1 MSNLVKCAFFV
12 LKPPKNLRYLFIMCK
27 FAGDYRLNTEN
38 NIMITF
44 VTSLILLVVG
54 YFLYGSFVER
64 VFRPDALRKTPCY
77 TSGDGADYIPMP
89 TWKVYT
95 VQFLNIAG
103 TGPIFGAL
111 MGILYGPAAF
121 LWIVFGCILGGAM
134 HDYMS
139 GMISIRKNGA
149 SLPEIIGDELGSTA
163 RLVMRIV
170 TLVLMICV
178 GATFVIVPANLMAGL
193 TDSIVGIPGTNLLWV
208 VLMFTFYLAVT
219 VFSIDKIVGNIY
231 PIFGFALLLM
241 AVLVG
246 FGIFLN
252 PGEIPEITTAFEN
265 HYPVETTPLFPGMFV
280 SIACGAV
287 SGFHATQSPMMAR
300 CIKNEKYGLRCFYGA
315 MVTEG
320 IVTLI
325 WAAASI
331 KFADAYDISNIAL
344 AADFKADLATPY
356 GRLLCILTNGGNSN
370 MDPGLLVN
378 ILCNDW
384 LGMTGLV
391 LAILGIV
398 AAPMSTG
405 GTAFR
410 AARLIIADFT
420 HFGQKSVWRRILL
433 AAPLFFLA
441 AMMLAMKF
449 DVLWRY
455 VSWLNQVL
463 ATFTFFSI
471 AMWLYERSKAPLT
484 PGERPYNTATW
495 LIAFFPAVFM
505 LAVSS
510 SFIMIA
516 PEGFRLPV
524 GVGYAIAAG
533 ITLLFS
539 ALFLWAKHRR
549 A

>member
-1 MSNLVKCAFFV
+1 MLTFIIALV
-12 LKPPKNLRYLFIMCK
+12 
-27 FAGDYRLNTEN
+27 
-38 NIMITF
+38 
-44 VTSLILLVVG
+44 LLVVG
-54 YFLYGSFVER
+54 YFAYGSFVER
-64 VFRPDALRKTPCY
+64 VFRPNPAAQTPCY
-77 TSGDGADYIPMP
+77 TRADGADYIPMP

-139 GMISIRKNGA
+139 GMISLRRGGA
-149 SLPEIIGDELGSTA
+149 SLPEIIGDELGATA

-170 TLVLMICV
+170 TLVLMVCV
-178 GATFVIVPANLMAGL
+178 GATFVMVPAGLMAQL
-193 TDSIVGIPGTNLLWV
+193 TEQLVGIAGTNLVWV
-208 VLMFTFYLAVT
+208 LAIFAFYLAVT

-246 FGIFLN
+246 FGIFVQ
-252 PGEIPEITTAFEN
+252 PGQIPEITEAFSN

-320 IVTLI
+320 VVTLI
-325 WAAASI
+325 WAAAAI
-331 KFADAYDISNIAL
+331 KFADTFDVSQIAL
-344 AADFKADLATPY
+344 AETFHADLATPY
-356 GRLLCILTNGGNSN
+356 GRLLCILTNGGHSA

-378 ILCNDW
+378 MLCSDW
-384 LGMTGLV
+384 LGTTGLV

-410 AARLIIADFT
+410 AARLIVADFT
-420 HFGQKSVWRRILL
+420 GLGQQKVWRRIAL
-433 AAPLFFLA
+433 AAPLFALA

-471 AMWLYERSKAPLT
+471 AMWLFERSRAPRAE
-484 PGERPYNTATW
+484 GEVPYSRQSW

-516 PEGFRLPV
+516 PEGFRLPHTM
-524 GVGYAIAAG
+524 GYGIAAA

-539 ALFLWAKHRR
+539 VLFLVRVKR
-549 A
+549 ADKL

>member
-1 MSNLVKCAFFV
+1 
-12 LKPPKNLRYLFIMCK
+12 
-27 FAGDYRLNTEN
+27 
-38 NIMITF
+38 MITF
-44 VTSLILLVVG
+44 VTALVLLIGG

-64 VFRPDALRKTPCY
+64 VFRPQTDRQTPCY
-77 TSGDGADYIPMP
+77 THADGADYIPMP

-178 GATFVIVPANLMAGL
+178 GATFVMVPANLMAQL
-193 TDSIVGIPGTNLLWV
+193 TQQLVGIEATNLVWV
-208 VLMFTFYLAVT
+208 FVIFAFYLAVT

-231 PIFGFALLLM
+231 PVFGFALLLM
-241 AVLVG
+241 ALLVG
-246 FGIFLN
+246 FGIFFH
-252 PGEIPEITTAFEN
+252 PGQIPEITDAFSN
-265 HYPVETTPLFPGMFV
+265 HYPIETTPLFPGMFV

-320 IVTLI
+320 VVTLI
-325 WAAASI
+325 WAAAAI
-331 KFADAYDISNIAL
+331 KFADAFDISNLAI

-356 GRLLCILTNGGNSN
+356 GRLLAILTNGGHGN

-378 ILCNDW
+378 VLCNDW
-384 LGMTGLV
+384 LGTTGLV

-410 AARLIIADFT
+410 AARLIVADFT
-420 HFGQKSVWRRILL
+420 KFGQAKVWRRILL
-433 AAPLFFLA
+433 AAPLFVLA
-441 AMMLAMKF
+441 ALMLAMKF

-471 AMWLYERSKAPLT
+471 AMWLYERSKAPVA
-484 PGERPYNTATW
+484 PGEDPYNGKTW
-495 LIAFFPAVFM
+495 LMAFFPAVFM

-516 PEGFRLPV
+516 PEGFRLPHE
-524 GVGYAIAAG
+524 VGYAIAAVLTVG
-533 ITLLFS
+533 FS
-539 ALFLWAKHRR
+539 TLFLWAKSRR
-549 A
+549 

>member
-1 MSNLVKCAFFV
+1 
-12 LKPPKNLRYLFIMCK
+12 
-27 FAGDYRLNTEN
+27 
-38 NIMITF
+38 MITF
-44 VTSLILLVVG
+44 TTSMLLLVVG
-54 YFLYGSFVER
+54 YFVYGSFVER
-64 VFRPDALRKTPCY
+64 VFRPDSGRTTPCY
-77 TSGDGADYIPMP
+77 TLRDGADYIPMP

-149 SLPEIIGDELGSTA
+149 SLTEIIGGELG
-163 RLVMRIV
+163 RRCRVVMLVV
-170 TLVLMICV
+170 TLLLMICV
-178 GATFVIVPANLMAGL
+178 GATFVMVPANLMSTLVTQFTGAA
-193 TDSIVGIPGTNLLWV
+193 DNHLLWV
-208 VLMFTFYLAVT
+208 VLIFAFYLAVT
-219 VFSIDKIVGNIY
+219 VFSIDKIVGNVY
-231 PIFGFALLLM
+231 PVFGFALLLM

-246 FGIFLN
+246 VGIFFQS
-252 PGEIPEITTAFEN
+252 GDIPEITEAFTD
-265 HYPVETTPLFPGMFV
+265 HYPVRATPLFPGLFV

-320 IVTLI
+320 VVTLI
-325 WAAASI
+325 WAAAAI
-331 KFADAYDISNIAL
+331 KFADAFDISSLAIAP
-344 AADFKADLATPY
+344 DFGADLSTPY
-356 GRLLCILTNGGNSN
+356 GKLLAILTNGGYSN

-378 ILCNDW
+378 RLCGDW
-384 LGMTGLV
+384 LGNVGLV

-410 AARLIIADFT
+410 CARLIIADFT
-420 HFGQKSVWRRILL
+420 HYGQNTLPRRVLL
-433 AAPLFFLA
+433 AAPLFVVA
-441 AMMLAMKF
+441 ALMLAMKF

-455 VSWLNQVL
+455 VSWFNQVL
-463 ATFTFFSI
+463 ATFTMFSI
-471 AMWLYERSKAPLT
+471 SHWLLCRSRADRSLWQW
-484 PGERPYNTATW
+484 TW
-495 LIAFFPAVFM
+495 MIAFFPAVFM

-516 PEGFRLPV
+516 PEGFTLPYS
-524 GVGYAIAAG
+524 VGYPIAGALTLLMVALYLWYARAGIAAQRLSD
-533 ITLLFS
+533 TERS
-539 ALFLWAKHRR
+539 
-549 A
+549 

>member
-1 MSNLVKCAFFV
+1 
-12 LKPPKNLRYLFIMCK
+12 
-27 FAGDYRLNTEN
+27 
-38 NIMITF
+38 MITF
-44 VTSLILLVVG
+44 VIALLALVVG
-54 YFLYGSFVER
+54 YFVYGSFVER
-64 VFRPDALRKTPCY
+64 VFRPDPSRVTPCY
-77 TSGDGADYIPMP
+77 TLADGADYIPMP

-134 HDYMS
+134 HDYMA
-139 GMISIRKNGA
+139 GMISIRRAGA
-149 SLPEIIGDELGSTA
+149 SLPEIIGDELGSAA
-163 RLVMRIV
+163 RLVMRII

-178 GATFVIVPANLMAGL
+178 GATFVMVPAGLMATL
-193 TDSIVGIPGTNLLWV
+193 TNQLAGIEGTNLIWV
-208 VLMFTFYLAVT
+208 ILMFAFYLAVT
-219 VFSIDKIVGNIY
+219 VFTIDKIVGNVY

-246 FGIFLN
+246 FGIFIQ
-252 PGEIPEITTAFEN
+252 PGQIPEITEAFAN

-300 CIKNEKYGLRCFYGA
+300 CLKNEKYGLRCFYGA

-320 IVTLI
+320 VVTLI
-325 WAAASI
+325 WAAAAI
-331 KFADAYDISNIAL
+331 KFADSFDVSGYVL
-344 AADFKADLATPY
+344 AEGFNADLSTPY
-356 GRLLCILTNGGNSN
+356 GRLLCILTNGGQSN

-378 ILCNDW
+378 VLCRDW
-384 LGMTGLV
+384 LGTVGLV

-420 HFGQKSVWRRILL
+420 RFGQKTVWRRIAL
-433 AAPLFFLA
+433 AAPLFVLA
-441 AMMLAMKF
+441 ALMLAMKF

-455 VSWLNQVL
+455 VSWCNQVL
-463 ATFTFFSI
+463 ATFTFFAIS
-471 AMWLYERSKAPLT
+471 MWLYKRSHAAEASVSADSETAEAPAASAEA
-484 PGERPYNTATW
+484 PAASVEAPYNPHTW
-495 LIAFFPAVFM
+495 LMAFFPAVFM

-516 PEGFRLPV
+516 PEGFRLPHA
-524 GVGYAIAAG
+524 VGYAISAVL
-533 ITLLFS
+533 TLGFS
-539 ALFLWAKHRR
+539 GLFLWAKGRK
-549 A
+549 